1 MDAAVGQV
9 MRVPRVFK
17 TKGDAQDDIRGI
29 GSQYASRFNVS
40 GLGSTTAIKK
50 RSGADHPLDTLTLM
64 SFIVGLYMVDF

>member
-1 MDAAVGQV
+1 VGQV

-50 RSGADHPLDTLTLM
+50 RIRADHPLDTLTLWLF
-64 SFIVGLYMVDF
+64 SSGPYMVDL